1 MTQTASPSMS
11 TRTPAAHA
19 HVSSILGIVLV
30 SAASLLWGTT
40 GTVQSLGAS
49 GLSPFWVG
57 AAQLA
62 VASVFFVCVLLMT
75 RSRSASSSLPLLPAP
90 SQMGLKTGWFLLA
103 SAGVAGYSIS
113 FYAGVK
119 LAGVAVGTAVAIG
132 SSPIWAGL
140 IQAVLLRAPLS
151 GLWWLGTAVSV
162 GGGVAMVLSKGGATA
177 EISWT
182 GLLLCLLAG
191 LSYASYALINKRL
204 VAHAPTQVVNFYVF
218 TGAACMAIPAALL
231 LAGVPVFTASS
242 LLVVVYLGIV
252 VSGIAYVLFSNGLR
266 GISGPTGVTLTL
278 IEPVAAFLL
287 AVWIVGEHQPVQSWL
302 GLLAVLAGLLVV
314 IRAELLASRRAKN
327 N

>member
-1 MTQTASPSMS
+1 MQTHTGTTAL
-11 TRTPAAHA
+11 AG
-19 HVSSILGIVLV
+19 VVLV
-30 SAASLLWGTT
+30 GIAALLWGTT
-40 GTVQSLGAS
+40 GTAQSLGAS

-62 VASVFFVCVLLMT
+62 VASVFFACVLLIT
-75 RSRSASSSLPLLPAP
+75 RRSRPGRALPLLPAP

-140 IQAVLLRAPLS
+140 IQAVLLRTPLS

-162 GGGVAMVLSKGGATA
+162 GGGVAMVLSKGSAA
-177 EISWT
+177 ADVSWP

-218 TGAACMAIPAALL
+218 TGAACIAAPAAFV
-231 LAGVPVFTASS
+231 LAGVPVFSASA
-242 LLVVVYLGIV
+242 LMVVVYLGVV
-252 VSGIAYVLFSNGLR
+252 VSGVAYVLFSNGLR

-278 IEPVAAFLL
+278 IEPVAAFVL
-287 AVWIVGEHQPVQSWL
+287 AVWIVGEHQPVASWL
-302 GLLAVLAGLLVV
+302 GLLAVLLGLLVV
-314 IRAELLASRRAKN
+314 IRAELRSSRLKKAAAAL
-327 N
+327 